1 MTNLNEYKIEVD
13 RSRDYGVFENLS
25 EAQTFQQ
32 FLEAKKAA
40 VKEDEGADG
49 DEGKENEDGADK
61 DDDAKEG
68 KEKVDEDGEGNE
80 E

>member
-32 FLEAKKAA
+32 FLEAKKDA
-40 VKEDEGADG
+40 VKEDTDADK
-49 DEGKENEDGADK
+49 GKENADEDDDK
-61 DDDAKEG
+61 DDDDA
-68 KEKVDEDGEGNE
+68 GEGNE

>member
-1 MTNLNEYKIEVD
+1 MPNLTEYKIEVD

-40 VKEDEGADG
+40 KESEDAGA
-49 DEGKENEDGADK
+49 EGKENANED